1 MDNITPGIVAVSS
14 FSKPQGKAYKGMID
28 YMDRDEAVRVK
39 NLDKFNIFSNML
51 EYTDNDVKTILHQQ
65 KGIEKM
71 SNIFTRYKNKLTFA
85 EKKQM
90 KETFD
95 KAQNKGSL
103 MWQTII
109 SFDNNYLEE
118 HDIYDSNNLKFDEE
132 RLIIV
137 ARSSIEVMLQKEELS
152 HAVFAANVH
161 YNTDNIHIHVSIVEP
176 VPMREKG
183 FFAQWKVDKGRYVM
197 KENPKTK
204 ELERIPILDRNGN
217 QIFLEEYKGKFKLSS
232 IEALKSKFL
241 SELEINKDL
250 LIEIDE
256 ISKGILTKKKDTKLI
271 KNITLQDKMKKL
283 YKALKA
289 KGIASSKWAYNRNE
303 IASVRPLIDNITKE
317 FINLEGKNEYAKLE
331 ELLLQQQ
338 KKAQRQYGGSNNYKD
353 NKLKDL
359 NARLGNAILGELREY
374 DKNLAEARNKSTF
387 MHSSAGRSKNINE
400 KAAARVI
407 EKRLL
412 NKAFYHLK
420 SSIRKEKQNYLNELE
435 YARLEFELGTDLEI

>member
-14 FSKPQGKAYKGMID
+14 FSKPQGKAYQGMID
-28 YMDRDEAVRVK
+28 YMDRDEAVRVEK
-39 NLDKFNIFSNML
+39 LDKFNIFSNML

-217 QIFLEEYKGKFKLSS
+217 QIFLEEYKGKFKISS
-232 IEALKSKFL
+232 IEALKSKFV

-289 KGIASSKWAYNRNE
+289 KGIASSKWVYNRNE

-338 KKAQRQYGGSNNYKD
+338 KKLKD
-353 NKLKDL
+353 NMVALITI
-359 NARLGNAILGELREY
+359 R
-374 DKNLAEARNKSTF
+374 T
-387 MHSSAGRSKNINE
+387 IN
-400 KAAARVI
+400 
-407 EKRLL
+407 
-412 NKAFYHLK
+412 
-420 SSIRKEKQNYLNELE
+420 
-435 YARLEFELGTDLEI
+435 

>member
-51 EYTDNDVKTILHQQ
+51 EYTDNDVKTILNQQ
-65 KGIEKM
+65 KGIENM
-71 SNIFTRYKNKLTFA
+71 SNIFTREKNKLTLG
-85 EKKQM
+85 EKKKM
-90 KETFD
+90 KEIFD
-95 KAQNKGSL
+95 SAQKKDSL

-109 SFDNNYLEE
+109 SFDNSYLEE
-118 HDIYDSNNLKFDEE
+118 NDIYNIKALKFDEE
-132 RLIIV
+132 RLIIA
-137 ARSSIEVMLQKEELS
+137 ARSSIDMMLGNEQLS
-152 HAVFAANVH
+152 HAVWAANVH

-183 FFAQWKVDKGRYVM
+183 FFAQWKVDKGRYVK

-204 ELERIPILDRNGN
+204 ELEKVPILDQNGN

-232 IEALKSKFL
+232 IEALKSKFV
-241 SELEINKDL
+241 SELEINKNL
-250 LIEIDE
+250 LIEIDA

-271 KNITLQDKMKKL
+271 KNIALQDQMKKL

-317 FINLEGKNEYAKLE
+317 FINLEGKDEYTKLE

-359 NARLGNAILGELREY
+359 NVRLGNAILGELREY
-374 DKNLAEARNKSTF
+374 DKNLAEARNQSTF
-387 MHSSAGRSKNINE
+387 MHSHAGSKNINE

-420 SSIRKEKQNYLNELE
+420 SSVRKEKQNYLNELE